1 MGTDMQNY
9 GVRRFAPLAL
19 VLGVLSIMGA
29 IPASAATVPPH
40 PTALPHVAKSL
51 ADGQSLYI
59 VAFGSS
65 STEGV
70 GASSKAATYPVRL
83 QAELA
88 ASLPPELKVTVENRG
103 IGGEDVD
110 DMMRRLPAITAEKPD
125 LVIWQ
130 TGTNDPLRNVELDH
144 FIAETRAGIAAF
156 RAAGIDVMLM
166 GPQLC
171 AAMQDKTGALR
182 FRDAVRQI
190 GEEMH
195 VPVIHRYSMMEHWL
209 AHKTLTE
216 NQMLSP
222 DGLHMADGGYHLLAM
237 AVARQILG
245 SHAPKRLLAGD

>member
-1 MGTDMQNY
+1 MQNHV
-9 GVRRFAPLAL
+9 VRRFAPLAL
-19 VLGVLSIMGA
+19 VLGVLSMMGA
-29 IPASAATVPPH
+29 IPASAAAVPPDA
-40 PTALPHVAKSL
+40 TALPHVAKSL
-51 ADGQSLYI
+51 ADGQSLRI

-70 GASSKAATYPVRL
+70 GASSKATSYPIRL

-88 ASLPPELKVTVENRG
+88 ASLPPKMTVTVENRG

-110 DMMRRLPAITAEKPD
+110 DMMRRIPTITAEKPD

-130 TGTNDPLRNVELDH
+130 TGTNDPLRDVKLGH
-144 FIAETRAGIAAF
+144 FITQTQAGIAAF

-171 AAMQDKTGALR
+171 AAMQDKAGAMR

-195 VPVIHRYSMMEHWL
+195 VPVIHRYSMMERWL
-209 AHKTLTE
+209 ARKTLTE
-216 NQMLSP
+216 DEMLSP